1 MVRRDDIYYS
11 KPIHIRKKVNKTPTI
26 NVSNISRRLEILQIL
41 FIDNWEKVCKANRAR
56 LGFFI

>member
-1 MVRRDDIYYS
+1 MTYIIQNPS
-11 KPIHIRKKVNKTPTI
+11 TSEKKVNKTPTI

-41 FIDNWEKVCKANRAR
+41 FIDNWEKVWKANRAR